1 MIGLKSELDSLRR
14 EKNTAMDA
22 KTQLEEKI
30 SRTSTQGGEAMA
42 KYEQEITTL
51 QDANSTLKTELT
63 TVKQDL
69 TYAKE
74 RLQSAENTLS
84 NTTSGH
90 QEQIAREQKAAE
102 GRLFYD

>member
-1 MIGLKSELDSLRR
+1 
-14 EKNTAMDA
+14 MDA
-22 KTQLEEKI
+22 KSQLEEKI
-30 SRTSTQGGEAMA
+30 SRTSTQGGEAIA
-42 KYEQEITTL
+42 KYEQEISML
-51 QDANSTLKTELT
+51 QDANGSLKTELT

-102 GRLFYD
+102 GSRFIDD